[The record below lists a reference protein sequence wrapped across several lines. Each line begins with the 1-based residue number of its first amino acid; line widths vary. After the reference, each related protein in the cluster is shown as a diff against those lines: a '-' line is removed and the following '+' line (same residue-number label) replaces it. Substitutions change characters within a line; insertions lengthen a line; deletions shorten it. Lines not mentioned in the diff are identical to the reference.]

1 MQHINV
7 NLGIPK
13 INILLAETF
22 VKQCAAGTPA
32 PDNARRGMM
41 IGTEPVQRL

>member
-22 VKQCAAGTPA
+22 VKQRATGTPA
-32 PDNARRGMM
+32 PDDVHRGMM
-41 IGTEPVQRL
+41 IGEEPLHWL